1 MALGDKFR
9 SQFQVV
15 IYLPV
20 KDDPYCLVLVGYGLA
35 TSREIND
42 TESAHANADRSGHV
56 VALVIGPP
64 VGHGPIHLLELVT
77 FRFRSGIEQK
87 YAADSAHIDGLIG
100 GF

>member
-1 MALGDKFR
+1 MPLRKEFR

-15 IYLPV
+15 IYLPI
-20 KDDPYCLVLVGYGLA
+20 KDDPYRLVFVSNGLA
-35 TSREIND
+35 APREIND
-42 TESAHANADRSGHV
+42 TESAHAQADRSRHI

-77 FRFRSGIEQK
+77 FRFRAGIEQK
-87 YAADSAHIDGLIG
+87 YAADSAHIDGPIG